1 MGFVDLLLFVVV
13 TSFGIMWL
21 PKAGEAG
28 PAGITLWVLGALVF
42 HLPLALCVIVLASR
56 YPGEGGLYFWS
67 QRAFGGFAG
76 FMTGWA
82 YWVCILPFLPS
93 VLSFV
98 AGSALFIGGR
108 RWQHL
113 ANDPTYFIVASLV
126 CLALATALNVVGL
139 RAGKWLHNAGAVGT
153 WMPALVL
160 IVLAFLA
167 WAERGS
173 ATSLAAVQFLPTVG
187 LKQAALWP
195 VMVMS
200 LTGLEAAAV
209 LGGEIENPRRLPA
222 ALVFAAVLVIGTK
235 VLGTLAV
242 LVAIPSE
249 DLGGSGSFMQAVDRV
264 SARAGVGGLLPV
276 VALLVV
282 IGHVGKVGAWSA
294 TGARLPMAAGLDR
307 TLPGAF
313 ARIHP
318 RWGSPYVALLFQS
331 AVVAVLVVVGQL
343 GTSTKGAYDVL
354 LSMTLIP
361 TFVPFL
367 FLFAAAIKVVWQERG
382 RKRRRAEIA
391 VLTLGLATTAGST
404 ALAVI
409 PPPDEPNQALYV
421 AKVVG
426 LAALLLGAGAFLYLA
441 RKR

>member
-1 MGFVDLLLFVVV
+1 M
-13 TSFGIMWL
+13 
-21 PKAGEAG
+21 
-28 PAGITLWVLGALVF
+28 
-42 HLPLALCVIVLASR
+42 
-56 YPGEGGLYFWS
+56 
-67 QRAFGGFAG
+67 
-76 FMTGWA
+76 
-82 YWVCILPFLPS
+82 
-93 VLSFV
+93 
-98 AGSALFIGGR
+98 
-108 RWQHL
+108 
-113 ANDPTYFIVASLV
+113 
-126 CLALATALNVVGL
+126 
-139 RAGKWLHNAGAVGT
+139 
-153 WMPALVL
+153 
-160 IVLAFLA
+160 
-167 WAERGS
+167 
-173 ATSLAAVQFLPTVG
+173 QFLPTVG

-200 LTGLEAAAV
+200 LTGLDAAAV

-242 LVAIPSE
+242 LVAIAIPSE
-249 DLGGSGSFMQAVDRV
+249 DLGGSGSFMQAVDQV

-409 PPPDEPNQALYV
+409 PPSGRTQSGAVRGEGGGPDDPPSRGGGVPVSRQEEMSRQCES
-421 AKVVG
+421 G
-426 LAALLLGAGAFLYLA
+426 LAPLALAACA
-441 RKR
+441 EQQAAVDTPSA